1 MGAKESEAMKK
12 AKKLVLE
19 KGMNAAQ
26 AARQVGLTKSAIY
39 MTRWW
44 KNERLQNK

>member
-12 AKKLVLE
+12 ARTLVLE
-19 KGMNAAQ
+19 KGMTAAQ

-44 KNERLQNK
+44 NEYRRKI

>member
-26 AARQVGLTKSAIY
+26 AAKKVGLTKSAIY

-44 KNERLQNK
+44 NEYRRKI

>member
-1 MGAKESEAMKK
+1 MGAKESEAMKR

-26 AARQVGLTKSAIY
+26 AARRVGLTKSAIY

-44 KNERLQNK
+44 NEHKKTK